1 MELIQGK
8 GDKQLSKQ
16 TSSDM
21 MKSDSKPRE
30 VTEETKMMADVA
42 KLNSLSIRFNKFK
55 ALLEV
60 PNVDI
65 GIFPSKYQ
73 SN

>member
-16 TSSDM
+16 PSHDIM
-21 MKSDSKPRE
+21 RSDSKARE
-30 VTEETKMMADVA
+30 VTEETKMMADAA
-42 KLNSLSIRFNKFK
+42 KLNALSIRFNKFK